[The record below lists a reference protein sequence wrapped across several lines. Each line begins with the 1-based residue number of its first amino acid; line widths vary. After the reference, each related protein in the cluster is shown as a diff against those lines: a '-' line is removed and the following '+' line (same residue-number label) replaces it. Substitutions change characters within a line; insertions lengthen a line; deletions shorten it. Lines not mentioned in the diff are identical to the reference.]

1 MRITREAEYAVRC
14 MVYLCQQ
21 GQGALV
27 SRQEIS
33 ERADIPFHFL
43 AKIAQNLARAG
54 YIEIR
59 QGARG
64 GFVLQKEPAAI
75 TLLGVVETIIGEI
88 YLNDCVARPNSCTT
102 SDICTVHRIWGEA
115 RDQLRDTLRA
125 VHFDRLIGA
134 ESCIPVSQALQ
145 DIGDKQTA
153 TAAIQQVSQDR

>member
-1 MRITREAEYAVRC
+1 
-14 MVYLCQQ
+14 LCQQ
-21 GQGALV
+21 GQGVLV

-64 GFVLQKEPAAI
+64 GFVLQHEPAAI
-75 TLLGVVETIIGEI
+75 NLLGVVETIIGEI
-88 YLNDCVARPNSCTT
+88 YLNDCIARPNSCK
-102 SDICTVHRIWGEA
+102 SSYSCAVHRIWSDA

-125 VHFDRLIGA
+125 VSFDQLTGA
-134 ESCIPVSQALQ
+134 ESCIPVYQAVPVNGSEQ
-145 DIGDKQTA
+145 VVA
-153 TAAIQQVSQDR
+153 PAAQEPAAR

>member
-14 MVYLCQQ
+14 MIYLCQQ

-54 YIEIR
+54 FIEIR

-64 GFVLQKEPAAI
+64 GFVLQQEPAAI
-75 TLLGVVETIIGEI
+75 NLLGVVETIIGEI
-88 YLNDCVARPNSCTT
+88 YLNDCIARPNSCK
-102 SDICTVHRIWGEA
+102 SSYSCAVHRIWGEA
-115 RDQLRDTLRA
+115 RDQLRDTLRD
-125 VHFDRLIGA
+125 VSFDQLTGA
-134 ESCIPVSQALQ
+134 ESCIPVYKALQ
-145 DIGDKQTA
+145 GNGSEQAVAPA
-153 TAAIQQVSQDR
+153 TQEPATR

>member
-14 MVYLCQQ
+14 MIYLCQQ

-54 YIEIR
+54 FIEIR

-64 GFVLQKEPAAI
+64 GFVLQQEPAAI
-75 TLLGVVETIIGEI
+75 NLLGVVETIIGEI
-88 YLNDCVARPNSCTT
+88 YLNDCIARPNSCK
-102 SDICTVHRIWGEA
+102 SSYSCAVHRIWGEA

-125 VHFDRLIGA
+125 VSFDQLIGA
-134 ESCIPVSQALQ
+134 ESCIPLYTPLSGNGSEQGEAT
-145 DIGDKQTA
+145 TA
-153 TAAIQQVSQDR
+153 QESAAR